1 METQALVVGGA
12 TVGIWTAN
20 VGLLIHHWRRRLL
33 NDLPEVQRPY
43 VMVTSGGVLLTLHI
57 TFMVLLILNQVGV
70 LPPRLAA
77 VAVEPK
83 VLWGF
88 LLLSLGFGIFTVIAA
103 WHIDFAPRMQS
114 RLRLEM
120 NDATRRAEIEALNRV
135 ELALNDSLTELLF
148 AVRAALH
155 ENNLTPSQRQ
165 KLEDAYNSGRQVVSA
180 LDRVAS
186 ELENGNGP

>member
-20 VGLLIHHWRRRLL
+20 VGLLIHHWRRRML

-88 LLLSLGFGIFTVIAA
+88 LILSLGFGIFTVIAA

-120 NDATRRAEIEALNRV
+120 SDATRRAEIDALNRV

-155 ENNLTPSQRQ
+155 ENNLTPSQRT
-165 KLEDAYNSGRQVVSA
+165 KLEDAYRSGRQVVSA

-186 ELENGNGP
+186 ELENGHS